1 MHLSIRNLS
10 KSYGNRVI
18 LEDFSLEIQA
28 GSRLCVCGPNGGG
41 KSTLL
46 RMLAGREEPDS
57 GTAGAARGAGIG
69 YVEQELGEHA
79 LSRPLRSF
87 VQEALPDWNEFWA
100 DWEKSLGDES
110 ALARLSERRHE
121 MEQKCG
127 FSPEHKAE
135 AVLSCLGFS
144 SSRLDVPLR
153 DLSGGMRERAKLAR
167 ALAAG
172 SDILLLDE
180 PTNHLDLESV
190 EGLEKF
196 LLEYEGILVFVAH
209 DRVFMDRV
217 GTHLLYLPG
226 NGRAVYRKGA
236 FSRFLEMQ
244 EEQEERR
251 AREEAGARAELE
263 RKMDFVRRFRA
274 KASKARQAAS
284 RQKSAKKLEKELE
297 GLRPEQRRR
306 ELRFRWPEPQ
316 RSERTVLAVADLRFV
331 FSDGIRLWDSL
342 SFNIY
347 RGQKIALAGP
357 NGCGK
362 STLLRLITGGLEREC
377 GSIVMGRNV
386 KAGYFSQ
393 HRLDS
398 MDPAGT
404 VTGEIRRL
412 SDPRTTEEEL
422 MSVLGLFMLGRDYFE
437 RSVGSLS
444 GGEKSRLSLA
454 TLFLARADFLI
465 LDEPTNHLDLES
477 REALVEALSLFS
489 GTLLMVAHD
498 RHLLNEAAD
507 SIWALTPQGFTVFDG
522 GFAEYAAFRRALV
535 GGQSAG
541 AAALRRTESSRL
553 SGLSREEQK
562 QRKRDAAEV
571 RKTLARKLKPL
582 HDRHALLERELEDTL
597 ARQGETE
604 RLLALP
610 EVCADSARTTE
621 LLKAYYALQN
631 DAEKLLERL
640 AASEAAIASA
650 TADFE

>member
-10 KSYGNRVI
+10 KSYGDRVI
-18 LEDFSLEIQA
+18 LGDFSLEIQA
-28 GSRLCVCGPNGGG
+28 GMRLCVCGPNGGG

-46 RMLAGREEPDS
+46 RMLAGREEPD
-57 GTAGAARGAGIG
+57 AGKISAARGAGIG
-69 YVEQELGEHA
+69 YVEQELDERA
-79 LSRPLRSF
+79 LARPLRSF
-87 VQEALPDWNEFWA
+87 VLEALPDWNDFWA
-100 DWEKSLGDES
+100 DWERALGDAA

-121 MEQKCG
+121 MELKCG

-144 SSRLDVPLR
+144 SDRCDMPLR
-153 DLSGGMRERAKLAR
+153 ALSGGLRERAKLAR

-190 EGLEKF
+190 ERLENF
-196 LLEYEGILVFVAH
+196 LLKYEGILVFVAH

-226 NGRAVYRKGA
+226 DGRAIFRKGV
-236 FSRFLEMQ
+236 FSDFLHMQ

-251 AREEAGARAELE
+251 KREEAGVRAELE

-274 KASKARQAAS
+274 RASKARQAAS
-284 RQKSAKKLEKELE
+284 RQKAAKKLEKELE

-306 ELRFRWPEPQ
+306 ELHFRWPEPQ
-316 RSERTVLAVADLRFV
+316 RTDRVVLAVDDLRFA
-331 FSDGIRLWDSL
+331 FPDGRRLWDSL
-342 SFNIY
+342 SFTLY
-347 RGQKIALAGP
+347 RGKKTALAGP

-362 STLLRLITGGLEREC
+362 STLLRLLIGALPCES
-377 GSIVMGRNV
+377 GSIVMGKNV

-393 HRLDS
+393 HRLES

-404 VTGEIRRL
+404 VQGELRRL

-422 MSVLGLFMLGRDYFE
+422 MSVLGLFMLGQNYFE

-477 REALVEALSLFS
+477 REALIEALSLFS

-498 RHLLNEAAD
+498 RYLLNEAAD

-522 GFAEYAAFRRALV
+522 GWEEYAAFRRAAA
-535 GGQSAG
+535 GEERARTSA
-541 AAALRRTESSRL
+541 ARRTENSLL
-553 SGLSREEQK
+553 SGLGRDELK
-562 QRKRDAAEV
+562 QRKRDKAE
-571 RKTLARKLKPL
+571 ARKKPAAALKPL
-582 HDRHALLERELEDTL
+582 RNTHARLERELEETL

-610 EVCADSARTTE
+610 EVYADTARCTE
-621 LLKAYYALQN
+621 LLKEFHVLQQS
-631 DAEKLLERL
+631 AEDLLERL
-640 AASEAAIASA
+640 AASEAAIASVSA
-650 TADFE
+650 GA